1 MNTQQIAYAA
11 LALMVVA
18 GVVIFLVRRSKL
30 NEVKV
35 HHGLDA
41 DSLKV
46 AAQGIDAVERVV
58 SKAFGSV
65 ETLAKHGF
73 PAVSNVAGRVAEI
86 AQSAE
91 AIVDS
96 AVAPVSRGMGDV
108 LSAVA
113 DRIKTRQADLN
124 TLTSQ
129 AIALAQE
136 IERLKGRHID
146 VTRVTAQLK
155 LGLIEV
161 SKQYDSWKKET
172 LSVTPAG
179 MLGGETMTEY
189 VGLQRASYRI
199 QVGLDIEKLQF
210 QLTTDNRVL
219 VHGLQNIEILGLK
232 GLKIENLFREK
243 RQFVSAG
250 RVGSAKAEILPGDE
264 MLMARAEK
272 HRETVMDEIQCND
285 SIKDLAQA
293 NASFG
298 LAFLQACL
306 SPGGLKVEESRELL
320 AEPLRFTELCR
331 TVNAT
336 VRHQL
341 ESSYEIQSEI
351 EAKSRAIEGQILTI
365 AMSSRGS
372 KE

>member
-1 MNTQQIAYAA
+1 MNTQQITYAA

-46 AAQGIDAVERVV
+46 AGQGITAVERVGL
-58 SKAFGSV
+58 KAFGSA
-65 ETLAKHGF
+65 ETVAKHGF
-73 PAVSNVAGRVAEI
+73 TAASNVADRAADI
-86 AQSAE
+86 ARSAE
-91 AIVDS
+91 GIAASSI
-96 AVAPVSRGMGDV
+96 APISRGVGDV

-113 DRIKTRQADLN
+113 DRIKTSQADLN

-161 SKQYDSWKKET
+161 SKQYDSWKKVT

-179 MLGGETMTEY
+179 ILGGETMTEY
-189 VGLQRASYRI
+189 VGLQRANYRI

-219 VHGLQNIEILGLK
+219 VHGLQDIEILGLK
-232 GLKIENLFREK
+232 GLKIDNLFREK

-250 RVGSAKAEILPGDE
+250 RMGSAKAEILPGDE
-264 MLMARAEK
+264 MLMAQAEK
-272 HRETVMDEIQCND
+272 HRETVMDEIQGND

-306 SPGGLKVEESRELL
+306 SPGGLKVEESRDRLI
-320 AEPLRFTELCR
+320 EPMRFTELCR
-331 TVNAT
+331 TINRMVAE
-336 VRHQL
+336 QL
-341 ESSYEIQSEI
+341 ENSFRLQSEI
-351 EAKSRAIEGQILTI
+351 EVESREIEGQILTL
-365 AMSSRGS
+365 AMSPKGS
-372 KE
+372 GV